1 MNKKILAMLTPGL
14 VIFGMFASW
23 AFGQRSGVASVKT
36 GWSMRMRV
44 LKAVRGE
51 AVSEPAKAV
60 TSSFLQAYVTATLRS
75 EIDLAE
81 ELKQVRRTFNF
92 RDVTLLTEANFVW
105 KTGNA
110 QQEFHIFRIDG
121 REYLVLITP
130 GEAAAPPKFRVEV
143 FEQSEKAKTNLLDS
157 EAAFPEKNITV
168 FGFEG
173 LKGEAYFLA
182 FRVAPSAEG
191 DALTSVEKT
200 HPTYDAADKPAEKIA
215 SESASGNEPVRVRGL
230 LKPPIILRQV
240 DPVYP
245 KDALEAGV
253 EGTVILEATTDI
265 YGRMQKISVLRSIP
279 MLDRAAVEAV
289 RQWVYEPMIVNGKPR
304 GTIFTISVP
313 FVLKDRTAR
322 AEVLT
327 DAEPVRIAAGGVTP
341 VPVKKVE
348 PVYPEIA
355 RQSRLEGEVILEILI
370 DVAGRVRD
378 AKVIRSVPLLDR
390 AAFDAL
396 SRWTYEPVIID
407 GKPVPVI
414 FTVSVNFL
422 LTLDKPVVGTIR
434 TEAEDLI
441 KKAVAAGAVEGV
453 PAQNVSPPL
462 KIGVELKPPI
472 KIFHVDP
479 HYPEIARQARV
490 DGVVIL
496 KATTDVY
503 GRVKNI
509 RVLSSVPLLDQ
520 AAIDAVKQW
529 VYEPNIVDG
538 LAREATFIVP
548 VVFAFSPDLPLAVAT
563 ILPWTENR
571 VPKRKRSAE
580 VEYPEEA
587 VKNKISGEVVMEAS
601 IDASGRVTAVK
612 PVVSVPILDKPA
624 IEAIMKWTF
633 EPYFVG
639 GKSQPLTIGVL
650 VNYVLPKPIPKK

>member
-1 MNKKILAMLTPGL
+1 M
-14 VIFGMFASW
+14 
-23 AFGQRSGVASVKT
+23 
-36 GWSMRMRV
+36 
-44 LKAVRGE
+44 
-51 AVSEPAKAV
+51 
-60 TSSFLQAYVTATLRS
+60 
-75 EIDLAE
+75 
-81 ELKQVRRTFNF
+81 
-92 RDVTLLTEANFVW
+92 
-105 KTGNA
+105 
-110 QQEFHIFRIDG
+110 
-121 REYLVLITP
+121 
-130 GEAAAPPKFRVEV
+130 
-143 FEQSEKAKTNLLDS
+143 
-157 EAAFPEKNITV
+157 
-168 FGFEG
+168 
-173 LKGEAYFLA
+173 
-182 FRVAPSAEG
+182 
-191 DALTSVEKT
+191 
-200 HPTYDAADKPAEKIA
+200 
-215 SESASGNEPVRVRGL
+215 
-230 LKPPIILRQV
+230 RQV

-245 KDALEAGV
+245 KDALDAAI
-253 EGTVILEATTDI
+253 EGTVILEALTDI
-265 YGRMQKISVLRSIP
+265 FGRMQKISVLRSIS

-289 RQWVYEPMIVNGKPR
+289 RQWIFEPTIVNGKPR

-327 DAEPVRIAAGGVTP
+327 EVEPVSIAAGGVTP
-341 VPVKKVE
+341 VPVKKVG

-355 RQSRLEGEVILEILI
+355 RQSRLEGEVILEIMI

-378 AKVIRSVPLLDR
+378 AKVIRSIPLLDR

-396 SRWTYEPVIID
+396 SQWTYEPVIID

-434 TEAEDLI
+434 TETEDLI
-441 KKAVAAGAVEGV
+441 KKAVAAGAVEAA
-453 PAQNVSPPL
+453 PAQNVLPPV
-462 KIGVELKPPI
+462 KIGVELKPPK
-472 KIFHVDP
+472 KIFHIDP

-490 DGVVIL
+490 DGVVLL

-538 LAREATFIVP
+538 LAREAVFIVP

-563 ILPWTENR
+563 ILPWTEGR

-587 VKNKISGEVVMEAS
+587 VKNKISGEVVLEAT
-601 IDASGRVTAVK
+601 IDASGRVTGVK
-612 PVVSVPILDKPA
+612 PLVSVPILDKPA

-633 EPYFVG
+633 EPYVVG
-639 GKSQPLTIGVL
+639 GKSQPPTIGVL

>member
-1 MNKKILAMLTPGL
+1 MPKKAFAMLTLGFVVFGL
-14 VIFGMFASW
+14 FVSW
-23 AFGQRSGVASVKT
+23 AYGQRSGIGSVKA

-60 TSSFLQAYVTATLRS
+60 TSSFLQAYVTATLKS

-105 KTGNA
+105 RTGNS

-143 FEQSEKAKTNLLDS
+143 FEQNDKSKTNLLDS

-182 FRVAPSAEG
+182 FRVASSAEG
-191 DALTSVEKT
+191 DTLASLDKARLTSEGT
-200 HPTYDAADKPAEKIA
+200 DQPAEKIA
-215 SESASGNEPVRVRGL
+215 SESETGNEPVRAAGFVRPPKL
-230 LKPPIILRQV
+230 LTQV

-245 KDALEAGV
+245 KDALDAAV
-253 EGTVILEATTDI
+253 EGTVILEALTDI
-265 YGRMQKISVLRSIP
+265 FGRMQKISVLRSIP

-348 PVYPEIA
+348 PAYPEIA
-355 RQSRLEGEVILEILI
+355 RQSRVEGEVILEVTT
-370 DVAGRVRD
+370 DVAGRVKA
-378 AKVIRSVPLLDR
+378 AKAIRSIPLLNQ
-390 AAFDAL
+390 AAIDAL
-396 SRWTYEPVIID
+396 KQWTYEPVIID

-422 LTLDKPVVGTIR
+422 LTLDKPVVGAGR
-434 TEAEDLI
+434 NEAEDFVR
-441 KKAVAAGAVEGV
+441 KAVAAGATEGV
-453 PAQNVSPPL
+453 SAQNALPPV
-462 KIGVELKPPI
+462 KIGVGLNPPK

-479 HYPEIARQARV
+479 HYPEIARQAMV
-490 DGVVIL
+490 SGVVLL

-503 GRVKNI
+503 GRVKDI
-509 RVLSSVPLLDQ
+509 RVLKSIPLLDK
-520 AAIDAVKQW
+520 AAIDAVRQW
-529 VYEPNIVDG
+529 VYEPNVVDG
-538 LAREATFIVP
+538 MTREMTFVVP
-548 VVFAFSPDLPLAVAT
+548 VVFVFDLDLPYAEGT
-563 ILPWTENR
+563 ILPWTEGWT
-571 VPKRKRSAE
+571 PKRTRSAE
-580 VEYPEEA
+580 IKYPEEA
-587 VKNKISGEVVMEAS
+587 IKNKISGEVVLEAA
-601 IDASGRVTAVK
+601 IDASGRVTGVK
-612 PVVSVPILDKPA
+612 PIISVPLLDKPA
-624 IEAIMKWTF
+624 MDAIMKWTF
-633 EPYFVG
+633 EPYLVG
-639 GKSQPLTIGVL
+639 GKSQPVTVGVL
-650 VNYVLPKPIPKK
+650 VNYVLPKPVPKK